1 MPATANRL
9 AAPGTFS
16 TFERAVSYGCDR
28 NDPHGTTDVSTETFD
43 ATAWEAALIDDLRA
57 NGGTPSQGPLAGH
70 PLMLMWSIGAKT
82 GERRRSIL
90 TYSRDGDDYIVAGTA
105 SGAPVDPKWV
115 ANVEK
120 TPAVEL
126 EVANETFKASAEVLR
141 EGAERDRLWEQ
152 HVERLPW
159 FGKYPSQTGGRLIPV
174 IRLRRA

>member
-1 MPATANRL
+1 MT
-9 AAPGTFS
+9 
-16 TFERAVSYGCDR
+16 
-28 NDPHGTTDVSTETFD
+28 TETFD
-43 ATAWEAALIDDLRA
+43 PSAWETALIDDLRS

-70 PLMLMWSIGAKT
+70 PLMLMWSTGAKT

-90 TYSRDGDDYIVAGTA
+90 TYSRDGEAYVVAGTA

-120 TPAVEL
+120 TPTVEL
-126 EVANETFKASAEVLR
+126 EVANETFAATAEVLR
-141 EGAERDRLWEQ
+141 DGPERDRLWDQ
-152 HVERLPW
+152 HVEQLPW